1 MLDVVMHFSVAGV
14 YFQGDLDFLIS
25 SDVHIDQ
32 RNLMGKKIKNSSDVE
47 YLTLHIMLECC

>member
-1 MLDVVMHFSVAGV
+1 MLDVVMQFSVAGV

-32 RNLMGKKIKNSSDVE
+32 RNLMGKKIKNSSDV
-47 YLTLHIMLECC
+47 